1 MVSRIGLFS
10 WPPWGG
16 WYLVLGGGRIL
27 RRDSHGQLKCQ
38 GRPAAQKRR
47 QDLWWNMVAKRQPAT
62 RSSGWMGMDMRQVS
76 QTFKAESDA
85 VVQEAQDPA
94 SLGLASAEA
103 CFQDNMMQ
111 APWSQEMIG
120 MKLIG
125 RDELTTW

>member
-1 MVSRIGLFS
+1 VEYGCKTTASDKKLWLDGYGYEASIADVQSGE
-10 WPPWGG
+10 
-16 WYLVLGGGRIL
+16 
-27 RRDSHGQLKCQ
+27 RRGSPK
-38 GRPAAQKRR
+38 
-47 QDLWWNMVAKRQPAT
+47 
-62 RSSGWMGMDMRQVS
+62 
-76 QTFKAESDA
+76 
-85 VVQEAQDPA
+85 AQDPA